1 MEKIS
6 FRKSLSGVECGIC
19 NHYGFQSF
27 RKILLLIH
35 PWIIWNI
42 PPVLKIPHGI
52 PHKRIVNFPFSAV
65 QGIADYMT
73 IGYACHCSPHG
84 QMIRN
89 QFKEYGLN
97 VILDLSAKS
106 NKHELVSAMQGHVIP
121 FGEKVVIYSR

>member
-19 NHYGFQSF
+19 HHYGFQSF

-52 PHKRIVNFPFSAV
+52 PRKRIVTFPFSAV
-65 QGIADYMT
+65 QGITDYGT
-73 IGYACHCSPHG
+73 IGYTGPCSPHG
-84 QMIRN
+84 QMIRY
-89 QFKEYGLN
+89 QFKVYGLN
-97 VILDLSAKS
+97 VILDLISQS
-106 NKHELVSAMQGHVIP
+106 PINMSSYQ
-121 FGEKVVIYSR
+121 R